1 MLFAHLYSFQ
11 KFNCIFFRVKA
22 ALAAN
27 NCSSAFWMGNL
38 KNRDL
43 QGEDILSQST
53 TLTETNEENSDEE
66 LPGDDSDTESISLNA
81 NSVNNG
87 SASSEVFD

>member
-1 MLFAHLYSFQ
+1 M
-11 KFNCIFFRVKA
+11 V
-22 ALAAN
+22 AN

-53 TLTETNEENSDEE
+53 TITETNEENSDEE
-66 LPGDDSDTESISLNA
+66 LPNDDSDTESISLQI
-81 NSVNNG
+81 SSERNG
-87 SASSEVFD
+87 SASSEIFD

>member
-1 MLFAHLYSFQ
+1 MLY
-11 KFNCIFFRVKA
+11 FRVKA

-53 TLTETNEENSDEE
+53 TITETNEENSEEE
-66 LPGDDSDTESISLNA
+66 LPDDDEDDSDAESVAIEG
-81 NSVNNG
+81 NSNNNG
-87 SASSEVFD
+87 STSSEVFD

>member
-1 MLFAHLYSFQ
+1 MSTIIL
-11 KFNCIFFRVKA
+11 NFRVKA

-43 QGEDILSQST
+43 RGEDILSQST
-53 TLTETNEENSDEE
+53 TITETNEESSDEE
-66 LPGDDSDTESISLNA
+66 LPNDDSDTESVSLD
-81 NSVNNG
+81 VDRNG
-87 SASSEVFD
+87 SSSEVFD

>member
-1 MLFAHLYSFQ
+1 M
-11 KFNCIFFRVKA
+11 KA

-53 TLTETNEENSDEE
+53 TLTETHEENSDEE
-66 LPGDDSDTESISLNA
+66 VPDDDSDTESISLNIH
-81 NSVNNG
+81 SGNG

>member
-1 MLFAHLYSFQ
+1 MRT
-11 KFNCIFFRVKA
+11 FFRVKA

-53 TLTETNEENSDEE
+53 TITETNEENSEE
-66 LPGDDSDTESISLNA
+66 LPEDDTDDEEPIA
-81 NSVNNG
+81 HNNG
-87 SASSEVFD
+87 STSSEVFD

>member
-1 MLFAHLYSFQ
+1 MFIDLNS
-11 KFNCIFFRVKA
+11 FRVKA

-27 NCSSAFWMGNL
+27 NCCSAFWMGNL

-53 TLTETNEENSDEE
+53 NITETNDENSDEE
-66 LPGDDSDTESISLNA
+66 LPDDDSDAESLTHEIHSG
-81 NSVNNG
+81 NNG